1 MPCCV
6 SFFSSPVYQHL
17 NRQPAGVYYTLTA
30 IMACSR
36 LRSLAC
42 LTVLGLAIS
51 SSNAQNATN
60 ILSFVDPLIGTING
74 GHVFAG
80 ASLPFSM
87 AKAVADTNGDELQ
100 GGYASDGSNITG
112 FSHLHDSGT
121 GGVSSFVAFFSL
133 AWGLDGLW
141 RDVGRGF
148 WRCLMGF

>member
-1 MPCCV
+1 M
-6 SFFSSPVYQHL
+6 
-17 NRQPAGVYYTLTA
+17 A
-30 IMACSR
+30 IMARPRLSR
-36 LRSLAC
+36 FAC
-42 LTVLGLAIS
+42 LAALASTIS
-51 SSNAQNATN
+51 PSNAQQKATN

-121 GGVSSFVAFFSL
+121 GGVSSL
-133 AWGLDGLW
+133 
-141 RDVGRGF
+141 
-148 WRCLMGF
+148 